1 MSSSAEKPSGPR
13 ERQVQKVCL
22 KPALR
27 QQVVPDAR
35 QSPPALHLSP
45 NPGLGDQSRIVQA
58 ANTLILSAFDREC
71 LNYLQNS
78 TLVILLGKHW
88 PWSTIAYAYT
98 RIAVTEPMVMSMMLA
113 STAREIHRMR
123 RYDQGEHFVSSTI
136 TDQTTDLD
144 GRMHYGRA
152 LSSLR
157 VALRSEVKSPQKIE
171 AIFITLWLMIDYENR
186 FGGGASAIDIHT
198 RGIES
203 LLLNHVIPCLQTE
216 IYRPFKYLSNTS
228 SVEFE
233 DTRVSRHPQPDGSAL
248 KSYNVEEVTGKPKEL
263 PTTSVS
269 PSAGLGKTSVPLFL
283 LWTLYFFT
291 PTSWSFSSATG
302 ELDLMTFEFF
312 LDTNGSH
319 HKAPFPLAELYRIS
333 RQSPARF
340 WGDSYT
346 MTARMDDLENVAPLT
361 LYHQSH
367 ILQFKITEQ
376 YKRGVPTEPLESGLS
391 AYQKLVDEIN
401 SIATEH
407 DTVLASVTTS
417 ESSVFLTSR
426 RIIETSY
433 WATITFYST
442 IVFYH
447 LCFRDITTQHAQ
459 AQAPPYPPFMSLT
472 TAVSL
477 ILDLS
482 LKLYRSKP
490 HLIVRIT
497 WPLFLAGVATSDQIY
512 QDWVSIRLRELGRF
526 GQNFARISQRFDEI
540 IKGGKAGVSGG
551 EIVFSLAK

>member
-1 MSSSAEKPSGPR
+1 M
-13 ERQVQKVCL
+13 QKVCL

-401 SIATEH
+401 SIAT
-407 DTVLASVTTS
+407 V
-417 ESSVFLTSR
+417 R
-426 RIIETSY
+426 GK
-433 WATITFYST
+433 
-442 IVFYH
+442 
-447 LCFRDITTQHAQ
+447 
-459 AQAPPYPPFMSLT
+459 PFS
-472 TAVSL
+472 
-477 ILDLS
+477 LS
-482 LKLYRSKP
+482 LFAFSTP
-490 HLIVRIT
+490 PP
-497 WPLFLAGVATSDQIY
+497 PLFFSSSFSPVLTNKTGT
-512 QDWVSIRLRELGRF
+512 RHRP
-526 GQNFARISQRFDEI
+526 RISNNVRVERLSHIPPNNRNKLLGHHHFLQHHRILPLVFPRYHDPARTGPSTSIPTFHVSHNGSISHSGPESQTLPV
-540 IKGGKAGVSGG
+540 KTASDCSNYVALVSGRSG
-551 EIVFSLAK
+551 YLGSNLSGLGVDSVAGIRSLWTEFCAYQSAV